1 MKRLH
6 DSDDEDEPATKK
18 AAPSLD
24 KPTDIL
30 AQVNVHVKVTMF
42 AYWVILHAFFV
53 NLFYLISF
61 FKSQSTIFQLYWV
74 GLSWV
79 EPVLSKD

>member
-6 DSDDEDEPATKK
+6 DSDDEEEPATKK

-30 AQVNVHVKVTMF
+30 AQVNVHSV
-42 AYWVILHAFFV
+42 A
-53 NLFYLISF
+53 ISEF
-61 FKSQSTIFQLYWV
+61 PNQLTRTDKKYRLKQWSF
-74 GLSWV
+74 LAS
-79 EPVLSKD
+79 

>member
-30 AQVNVHVKVTMF
+30 AQVNVHVRVTTF
-42 AYWVILHAFFV
+42 AYWVILHAFV
-53 NLFYLISF
+53 
-61 FKSQSTIFQLYWV
+61 V
-74 GLSWV
+74 
-79 EPVLSKD
+79 D